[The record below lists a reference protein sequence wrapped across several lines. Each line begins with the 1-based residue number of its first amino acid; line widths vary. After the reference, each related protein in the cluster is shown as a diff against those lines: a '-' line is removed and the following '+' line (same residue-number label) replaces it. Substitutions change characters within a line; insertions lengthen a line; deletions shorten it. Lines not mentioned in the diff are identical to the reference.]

1 MSHRTRLVAAALAV
15 TALVTS
21 CSSTV
26 DEPGQAPRQVEDAT
40 GPSPDDASP
49 AEAPP
54 GNVDR
59 YVALGD
65 SFTAAPLV
73 PTTDVAGGC
82 FRSDHNYP
90 SLVAERLDVAT
101 FVDVSCSGADT
112 TDLTGRQSTV
122 QDATVPPQL
131 RAVTPATDLVTVGI
145 GGNDFDLFHTL
156 VRTCVELRP
165 RDPSGSP
172 CAEDLASRGIDLV
185 GETRKIANRV
195 ETSLRRIQQRAP
207 QAQVLVVGYLRLVP
221 TSGRCADLPLARGD
235 YAFGVRVSRALDAAL
250 ARAARRTG
258 AGFVDLYAA
267 SKGHDVCSEDPWV
280 NGRRTLQG
288 KALSF
293 HPLAKGMES
302 AADRVVAALSR

>member
-1 MSHRTRLVAAALAV
+1 MSRRTRLAAAALAV
-15 TALVTS
+15 TALVSS
-21 CSSTV
+21 CSSTA
-26 DEPGQAPRQVEDAT
+26 DEPGQAQRRLEGT
-40 GPSPDDASP
+40 TDASP
-49 AEAPP
+49 GDASTGGTSP
-54 GNVDR
+54 GDVDR

-90 SLVAERLDVAT
+90 SLVAERLDVGT

-131 RAVTPATDLVTVGI
+131 RAVTPATDLVTLGI

-156 VRTCVELRP
+156 VATCAQLRP
-165 RDPSGSP
+165 QDPSGSP
-172 CAEDLASRGIDLV
+172 CADDLANRGVDLV
-185 GETRKIANRV
+185 AQTRKIADRV
-195 ETSLRRIQQRAP
+195 ATSLRRIRQRAP
-207 QAQVLVVGYLRLVP
+207 RARVLLVGYLRLVP
-221 TSGRCADLPLARGD
+221 SSGRCADLPLARGD
-235 YAFGVRVSRALDAAL
+235 YAYGVRLSHALDTAL

-258 AGFVDLYAA
+258 VGFVDLYAA
-267 SKGHDVCSEDPWV
+267 SKGHDVCSDDPWV

-288 KALSF
+288 EALAF
-293 HPLAKGMES
+293 HPFAEGMES